1 MQKNMMLLYSIL
13 TVFNMSRL
21 KDLKWILIALIT
33 FEIKSHHGDTLL
45 VSLIRMYYKQ

>member
-21 KDLKWILIALIT
+21 KDLKWILSFNNIW
-33 FEIKSHHGDTLL
+33 D
-45 VSLIRMYYKQ
+45 

>member
-21 KDLKWILIALIT
+21 KDLKCILSFNNIW
-33 FEIKSHHGDTLL
+33 D
-45 VSLIRMYYKQ
+45 